1 VTSSETPV
9 DRVSRALREAG
20 VDSPVLELHDSTRTA
35 LDAATTVGCSVGQIA
50 KSLIFRSSSGQSIL
64 IIASGTNRVDE
75 RAVAAI
81 VGEEV
86 KRSTADFVR
95 DTTGYAIG
103 GVPPFAHRNHPKVV
117 LVDAD
122 LMQYPEIWAAAGT
135 PHAVV
140 RLTPA
145 QLITVC
151 HGMVVNVKA

>member
-1 VTSSETPV
+1 MTSETPV
-9 DRVSRALREAG
+9 DRVSRVLREAG
-20 VDSPVLELHDSTRTA
+20 VDSPVLELSDSTRTA
-35 LDAATTVGCSVGQIA
+35 LDAAAAVGCSVGQIA
-50 KSLIFRSSSGQSIL
+50 KSLIFRSSSGQSVL
-64 IIASGTNRVDE
+64 IIASGANRVDE

-81 VGEEV
+81 VGEDV

-95 DTTGYAIG
+95 DTTGFAIG
-103 GVPPFAHRNHPKVV
+103 GVPPFAHRNYPQAV
-117 LVDAD
+117 LIDAD

-151 HGMVVNVKA
+151 RGTVANVKA